1 MSSEKCEK
9 SSSNGHSPFD
19 GMIIASGEETYYDPS
34 KESWA
39 TRAGVNFESFKRA
52 PGSTRGLIAHGD
64 IPPELLAYDNPMLQ
78 QKMQPR
84 HLQMIAVGGA
94 IGTGLFVGS
103 GEALAVGGPAAI
115 LLAWTIMGIMVFFIA
130 QALGELA
137 ILYPVSGGFFTLASR
152 MLDPS
157 LGVALGWNY
166 VFQWAVT
173 LPLEI
178 TVATSTVMYW
188 ENAAKVPLAVW
199 YTIFFIII
207 IIAALF
213 GTLGFAETEFW
224 VSALKLIVVVMFLF
238 IAVICVC
245 GGGPAG
251 TVYESYVGARYWHDP
266 GAFANGFK
274 GVCSVFIT
282 AAFSYA
288 GSEIVSFAA
297 TETPNPRKTMPSA
310 IKNIFWRIIIVY
322 LSLILL
328 IGLAI
333 PYTEELLTKG
343 EGANGSPFVIVMRR
357 ANISGLDSF
366 VNITIVLAVLAMGLT
381 CVYGGSRPMVALSEM
396 GYGPKFLTYVDKSGR
411 PLWALALILAFGP
424 IAYLNLIDAARD
436 KVFDW
441 LLALS
446 GLSTLFTWL
455 TICLTH
461 IRFRRA
467 WVLQGHSVEE
477 LPYRASGGIWGSY
490 LSVVLIIL
498 VLIAQFYAAV
508 WPIGEQPTGGAAAEE
523 FFATWLSLP
532 VILLMYLISWLVI
545 RTWPKRLCDID
556 LDTGRKSWLT
566 VDEMRQFRADRAAQ
580 PWYKRLYRLLFG

>member
-1 MSSEKCEK
+1 MSSDKFEK
-9 SSSNGHSPFD
+9 SSSNGHNTFD
-19 GMIIASGEETYYDPS
+19 GILSGQEETYYDPS

-39 TRAGVNFESFKRA
+39 TRAGLNLESFKRA

-103 GEALAVGGPAAI
+103 GYALSVGGPAGI
-115 LLAWTIMGIMVFFIA
+115 LLAWTIMGVMVFFIA

-137 ILYPVSGGFFTLASR
+137 IVYPVSGGFFTLASR
-152 MLDPS
+152 MLDPA
-157 LGVALGWNY
+157 LGCALGWNY
-166 VFQWAVT
+166 AFQWAVT

-199 YTIFFIII
+199 YTIFLVIII
-207 IIAALF
+207 IGAMF
-213 GTLGFAETEFW
+213 GTLGYAETEFW
-224 VSALKLIVVVMFLF
+224 VSALKLLVVFMFLF

-251 TVYESYVGARYWHDP
+251 TVYENYVGARYWHDP

-310 IKNIFWRIIIVY
+310 IKNIFWRIVVVY
-322 LSLILL
+322 LCLILL
-328 IGLAI
+328 IGFAI
-333 PYTEELLTKG
+333 PYDEPLLSEG
-343 EGANGSPFVIVMRR
+343 VGANGSPFVIVMRR
-357 ANISGLDSF
+357 ARIGGLDSF
-366 VNITIVLAVLAMGLT
+366 VNITIVFAVLAMGMS
-381 CVYGGSRPMVALSEM
+381 CIYGGSRPIVALSEM

-411 PLWALALILAFGP
+411 PLWAVALIVAFGP
-424 IAYLNLIDAARD
+424 IAYLNLIKDAGE
-436 KVFDW
+436 KVFTW

-467 WVLQGHSVEE
+467 WAVQGHSVEE
-477 LPYRASGGIWGSY
+477 LPYKATGGVMGSY
-490 LSVVLIIL
+490 LSVVLIVLI
-498 VLIAQFYAAV
+498 LIAQFYAAV
-508 WPIGEQPTGGAAAEE
+508 WPIGEKPTGAVAAEG
-523 FFATWLSLP
+523 FFTIWLSLP
-532 VILLMYLISWLVI
+532 VMLIMYAISWAYI
-545 RTWPKRLCDID
+545 RTWPKRACDID

-566 VDEMRQFRADRAAQ
+566 VEEMRQFRAERASW
-580 PWYKRLYRLLFG
+580 PWYQRLYRLLFA